1 MEILIIRHG
10 QAVDDAPGVGDS
22 GRWLTARGRKA
33 TRRVARWL
41 VKRKDRRPAAIW
53 TSPLVRAVQTA
64 EILADAAGLDAD
76 VSVAPELSP
85 GRDPADLMRA
95 LSQHRGAEPLVLVG
109 HEPQLS
115 ALVTSLLGDATWLGA
130 TGADAEPRSKLW
142 KSGVVALSWDGR
154 GAAKLRFVFDPKEMS
169 VVSRAGE
176 KGAKATRAPKQ
187 KDVEA
192 KAQAEPG
199 AAERDREPAEQD

>member
-10 QAVDDAPGVGDS
+10 QAVDDAPGLGDS

-41 VKRKDRRPAAIW
+41 FKRKDRRPAAIW

-64 EILADAAGLDAD
+64 EIIADAGLNAD

-85 GRDPADLMRA
+85 GRDPAELMRA
-95 LSQHRGAEPLVLVG
+95 LSQHRGAEPLALVG

-115 ALVTSLLGDATWLGA
+115 ALVTSLLGDATWLAA
-130 TGADAEPRSKLW
+130 TGTEAEPRSKLR

-169 VVSRAGE
+169 VVRRAGA
-176 KGAKATRAPKQ
+176 KGTKAPRAPKQ
-187 KDVEA
+187 KDGEA
-192 KAQAEPG
+192 KSQAEPG
-199 AAERDREPAEQD
+199 AAEREREAAEQD